1 MGLNDNF
8 LKIEKKFAWSF
19 LGFLL
24 AIIFGVFSIYTV
36 YFMDTNPKLNFVI
49 ETNTKVLDLKE
60 NVRRLD
66 IIYQGENIKESNKN
80 LSIFKIKI
88 LNPSKVN
95 ILNTFY
101 DIKDSLGFIL
111 DNAEIVERPE
121 IVEASN
127 DYLRHNLSF
136 YMDSIGQIKFS
147 PIIIEGGEY
156 FVIRLLA
163 LHKQNE
169 IPILKPFG
177 KIAGIKDFKIIES
190 YKTTEKKSFWT
201 DLIQGGFWIH
211 VVRFVGY
218 LVIIIIIVLTI
229 AIPSSLISDSISEK
243 RRKRNVKRYKTK
255 KNLPDTAE
263 RNLIYD
269 MYLEFGLDY
278 LNAVQKLS
286 FDERLLKVRLRN
298 YLRRKEKQK
307 EKPIEF
313 RNEIRAVRSG
323 HIQYVSGIG
332 QPFVW
337 LDRDGIISK
346 LHKEKIIQLENS
358 ELILNRQFFGDL
370 NEFVSY
376 LKLI

>member
-1 MGLNDNF
+1 
-8 LKIEKKFAWSF
+8 
-19 LGFLL
+19 
-24 AIIFGVFSIYTV
+24 
-36 YFMDTNPKLNFVI
+36 
-49 ETNTKVLDLKE
+49 
-60 NVRRLD
+60 
-66 IIYQGENIKESNKN
+66 
-80 LSIFKIKI
+80 
-88 LNPSKVN
+88 
-95 ILNTFY
+95 
-101 DIKDSLGFIL
+101 
-111 DNAEIVERPE
+111 
-121 IVEASN
+121 
-127 DYLRHNLSF
+127 
-136 YMDSIGQIKFS
+136 
-147 PIIIEGGEY
+147 
-156 FVIRLLA
+156 
-163 LHKQNE
+163 
-169 IPILKPFG
+169 
-177 KIAGIKDFKIIES
+177 
-190 YKTTEKKSFWT
+190 
-201 DLIQGGFWIH
+201 
-211 VVRFVGY
+211 
-218 LVIIIIIVLTI
+218 VLTI